1 MHRVTRILVFKNNK
15 NFVSWN
21 ISIPRIRLTRTNP
34 PPITR
39 IVLFVRLYWDWNI
52 TSRSIYHN
60 KTNPAW
66 LIWGFI
72 PNSLNLSNSPLQHVF
87 SNPHILPCDPRRTAC
102 CCDFNFWA
110 FHIEWNLFKNWI
122 GQLLMKLQNLTLFQ
136 NRISSIFPFLFCF
149 YNLKCFNCLCTLMLQ
164 FQFDFDSY
172 VPNF

>member
-1 MHRVTRILVFKNNK
+1 VKFTISLLLYFFWTKDDYCTILSAACEAVLMHRVTRILVFKNNK

-122 GQLLMKLQNLTLFQ
+122 GQLLMKLFFVFTIN
-136 NRISSIFPFLFCF
+136 
-149 YNLKCFNCLCTLMLQ
+149 
-164 FQFDFDSY
+164 
-172 VPNF
+172 